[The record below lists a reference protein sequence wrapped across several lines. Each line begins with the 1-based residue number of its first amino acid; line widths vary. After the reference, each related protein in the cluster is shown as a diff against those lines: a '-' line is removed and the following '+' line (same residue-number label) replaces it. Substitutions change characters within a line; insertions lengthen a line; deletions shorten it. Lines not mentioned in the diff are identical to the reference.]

1 MRLIFGRAIGLIEAA
16 SRDAMAAFVFS
27 GIARGASVYFMRRA
41 VR

>member
-1 MRLIFGRAIGLIEAA
+1 MRLIFGGAIGLMEAA

-27 GIARGASVYFMRRA
+27 GIARAAGVYFMRRA